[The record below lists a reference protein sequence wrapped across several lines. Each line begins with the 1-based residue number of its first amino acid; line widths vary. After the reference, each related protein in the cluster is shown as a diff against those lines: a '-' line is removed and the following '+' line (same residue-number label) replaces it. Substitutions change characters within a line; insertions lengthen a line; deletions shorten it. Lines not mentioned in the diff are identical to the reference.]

1 MKVLK
6 LVLASGA
13 LCVGLNAQTIG
24 LNVFPEYQAKPDQEM
39 LDLAGKIEARKVIE
53 YLSEMKNR
61 YNKMTPKHKADFQK
75 QFQDNLA
82 KNLAKLKPEERQ
94 QRLATIKKALA
105 AREANINH
113 LREEVEE
120 EYAYID
126 YWKKLLNSDKF
137 EEDLIQH
144 GFNAPPKHK

>member
-6 LVLASGA
+6 LTLASGA

-82 KNLAKLKPEERQ
+82 KNLAKLKPSERK
-94 QRLATIKKALA
+94 QRLATIKKDFSRKGSKYQPPTRGSGRGICLH
-105 AREANINH
+105 R
-113 LREEVEE
+113 
-120 EYAYID
+120 
-126 YWKKLLNSDKF
+126 LLEKVAQF
-137 EEDLIQH
+137 R
-144 GFNAPPKHK
+144 